1 MIRKIKLK
9 ILIILD
15 YLILLIIYIL
25 YYGSLI
31 EGEFYKTKFIQ
42 EIKKIYEIFNKVNIN
57 EVDNKIYGK
66 SGFNDTKI
74 QSVINIGFT
83 LDKDYILETMI
94 TVASIMATQKNT
106 TKIRFHFGVTN
117 NFTADNMIK
126 IYDLRNKINNLSE
139 FNFYYLKESVYK
151 MKDFHPS
158 GEACPGKFELPIYL
172 PDDIERLIIFD
183 AGDLIVLRD
192 LTELYNYDMGQYW
205 VLGTLEPSI
214 INTFTKIRYNIT
226 KYINIGS
233 ILLNIKYFKQNN
245 FWSKYTSSRN
255 LTIIGKPDQTL
266 FNILLPDEKKDY
278 LPFKFGGFTLF
289 HSDKNFDKR
298 IFDEYGYNSFFKSN
312 LSLLFP
318 DNPKSDVGIIFNLYN
333 PVFIHQF
340 YGKWKLGRGL
350 SIYRHLVKYFILL
363 TGISKEICKKY
374 PGYCH

>member
-340 YGKWKLGRGL
+340 YGKWKLGKGL

>member
-1 MIRKIKLK
+1 MIRKIKIK

-255 LTIIGKPDQTL
+255 LTIIGQPDQTL